1 MNQLKDQSH
10 IDQFKNKEFSDDI
23 ARKLDG
29 LLLQEIKNIHAN
41 HQNLTKFELFR
52 KLKDQQDLNTNHK
65 INKWIKPKFT
75 FKQSVQSW

>member
-10 IDQFKNKEFSDDI
+10 IDQFKNKEISDDI

-29 LLLQEIKNIHAN
+29 LLLQEIKNLHAN

-52 KLKDQQDLNTNHK
+52 KLKDHQILNTNHK
-65 INKWIKPKFT
+65 INK
-75 FKQSVQSW
+75 